1 MVRVEASNGSL
12 CVQILSQNVI
22 SGVNEG
28 LLDKVLFPAK
38 NSQHWYNGN
47 LIERLIHIISLSCQA
62 STLINY

>member
-1 MVRVEASNGSL
+1 MDFV
-12 CVQILSQNVI
+12 VQIYIIYLI

-62 STLINY
+62 SMFFLLFFNYVLY